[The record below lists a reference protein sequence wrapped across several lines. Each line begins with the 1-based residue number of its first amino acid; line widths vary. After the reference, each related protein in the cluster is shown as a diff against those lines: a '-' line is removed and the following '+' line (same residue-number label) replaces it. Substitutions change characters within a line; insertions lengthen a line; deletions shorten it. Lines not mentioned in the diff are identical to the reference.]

1 MPPFR
6 INRRMFGAL
15 ASLAAASVALPALH
29 AQGRPE
35 RHKISIAVGG
45 KAALN
50 YLPLVVAD
58 QLGYFK
64 AEGLDVE
71 LHDFADGTQAMQA
84 VASNATDVCCG
95 AFERTLLLQG
105 KGQLFRAIVLLG
117 RAPQIALGVSTRGV
131 PEYKTIEDLKGR
143 KWGVSSLDSSTHLV
157 ASTVL
162 ARAALTAADVSF
174 VRVGA
179 GASAVVA
186 LRGAQIDAL
195 SSTDPAMT
203 MLEQRGEVKIIVD
216 TRTLKG
222 TQQLFGGPMPA
233 ACLFAANEFV
243 QKNPNTTQALSH
255 AIVHALKW
263 LQTAGP
269 GDIIKTVPEDAYLL
283 GDRALFLA
291 SFDKVREAISPD
303 GLVPD
308 EGPVTAMRAL
318 ARVDAIAKPERI
330 DLSKTYTNEFARKSK
345 DRFKA

>member
-1 MPPFR
+1 MPPFC

-15 ASLAAASVALPALH
+15 TSLAAASVALPALH

-71 LHDFADGTQAMQA
+71 LHDLADGAQAMQA

-95 AFERTLLLQG
+95 SFERPLLLQG

-131 PEYKTIEDLKGR
+131 PDYKTIEDLKGR

-162 ARAALTAADVSF
+162 ARAGLTAADVSF

-203 MLEQRGEVKIIVD
+203 MLEQRGEVKIIAD

-308 EGPVTAMRAL
+308 EGPVTAIRAL